1 MTEVIDFTTDHLKEI
16 NEHGIRVR
24 TLEDKVDDLSDLKEN
39 IKLLTYIQKEQS
51 AFNKEQSKVN
61 EEVSN
66 TLVAINS
73 NLKTLNKQ
81 LPEIDKKVSNL
92 ENKFE
97 EIEKKNNI
105 DLRDIAKETTKK
117 HLIDGKSIAIGAI
130 GGASLIPLLIE
141 LIKLL
146 ISKIGNI

>member
-1 MTEVIDFTTDHLKEI
+1 MTEAIDFTTDHLKEI
-16 NEHGIRVR
+16 NEHGIRIR

-51 AFNKEQSKVN
+51 TFNKEQSKVN

-97 EIEKKNNI
+97 EIKQKNSI
-105 DLRDIAKETTKK
+105 DLRDIKKEHVKK
-117 HLIDGKSIAIGAI
+117 KLIDGKSLAIGA

-146 ISKIGNI
+146 ISKIGN